1 MELTK
6 RGMLKALGGA
16 ALAAVAGTAALAA
29 DVDKIRMGY
38 IADYFGTSMVAI
50 ATEQDLWAKHGLE
63 AELKVFTNGP
73 IQVQALG
80 AGSLDFAYIGPGALW
95 LPASGQAKV
104 IAVNALGYTDRVIAQ
119 PGIES
124 IADLKGKKVGV
135 PEGTSGDML
144 LRLALK
150 REGMSLDDIEVIKMD
165 PSTIVTAF
173 ASGQVDAAGIWYP
186 FVEVIRGRIPDMK
199 ELSSNEDFFPDVA
212 FPSSFIVSDAMA
224 GNEAVIRKVNAVIKE
239 ALDFRRDNTDAAV
252 EITAKFLK
260 VPAEPLA
267 KEAVLAKLP
276 SSAELEQLTRDGN
289 VDAWF
294 DTLAGLYADFGR
306 IENPLPASEF
316 YLGHLY
322 AE

>member
-1 MELTK
+1 MKLTK
-6 RGMLKALGGA
+6 RAFLTAIGGTSLAMAMAGGA
-16 ALAAVAGTAALAA
+16 LAET
-29 DVDKIRMGY
+29 DKIRMGY

-50 ATEQDLWAKHGLE
+50 ATAQDLWAKHGLE
-63 AELKVFTNGP
+63 ADLKVFTNGP

-80 AGSLDFAYIGPGALW
+80 ADSLDFAYIGAGALW

-104 IAVNALGYTDRVIAQ
+104 IAVNALGYSDRVIAQ

-124 IADLKGKKVGV
+124 IEDLKGKKVGV

-144 LRLALK
+144 LRLALQHA
-150 REGMSLDDIEVIKMD
+150 GMSLEDIEVVKMD
-165 PSTIVTAF
+165 PSTTVTAF

-186 FVEVIRGRIPDMK
+186 FVEVIRSRVPDMK
-199 ELSSNEDFFPDVA
+199 ELSTNEDFFPDIA
-212 FPSSFIVSDAMA
+212 FPSSFIVSDTMA

-239 ALDFRRDNTDAAV
+239 ALDFRRDNLEEAV
-252 EITAKFLK
+252 SITAKFLN
-260 VPAEPLA
+260 VPEEPLA

-276 SSAELEQLTRDGN
+276 SSAELEELTREGK
-289 VDAWF
+289 VAGWF

-316 YLGHLY
+316 YLGDLY